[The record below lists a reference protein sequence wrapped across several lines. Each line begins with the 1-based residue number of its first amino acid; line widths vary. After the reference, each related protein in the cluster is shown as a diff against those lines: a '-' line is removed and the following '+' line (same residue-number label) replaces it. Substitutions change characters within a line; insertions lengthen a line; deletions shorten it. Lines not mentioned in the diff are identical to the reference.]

1 MEPSS
6 HIIDL
11 LPDFLTGSSS
21 ESERVKIQA
30 HLQVCESCKREYES
44 LSTLWNTLGAM
55 PEEKPGSA
63 LRERFFATLSAYEQ
77 GISHA
82 RSTPSFRV
90 TLNDLLAH
98 IWPGRPLVQ
107 MGIALLLFL
116 LGGFIGTRINQ
127 RVEETPKNPAT
138 GEIAQLRGEV
148 LAMSRML
155 AVSLLQQQSAS
166 ERLRGVSLSY
176 KTGESDPEIVS
187 ALLGALKYDP
197 NVGVR
202 LAALDALSRAMD
214 EPGVRQELLKDLP
227 KQSPLVQIAMVDLM
241 VEVGEKQSVDVFK
254 QMAKD
259 KNLNATVKKRLEEGM
274 KQLL

>member
-1 MEPSS
+1 MNPSS
-6 HIIDL
+6 HIIDI
-11 LPDFLTGSSS
+11 LPDFLTGSFS
-21 ESERVKIQA
+21 ESERNKIQA
-30 HLQVCESCKREYES
+30 HLQSCESCRKEYES
-44 LSTLWNTLGAM
+44 LSTLWNSLGSL
-55 PEEKPGSA
+55 PEENPSPA
-63 LRERFFATLSAYEQ
+63 MRERFFSMLTAYEQ
-77 GISHA
+77 GIAHAGSA
-82 RSTPSFRV
+82 RSFQT
-90 TLNDLLAH
+90 TLNDLIAH
-98 IWPGRPLVQ
+98 IWPARPIVQ
-107 MGIALLLFL
+107 FGIALFMLL
-116 LGGFIGTRINQ
+116 LGGLIGTRIN
-127 RVEETPKNPAT
+127 RSVEESPRETSI

-176 KTGESDPEIVS
+176 KAGESDPEVLS
-187 ALLGALKYDP
+187 ALLRALKYDP

-241 VEVGEKQSVDVFK
+241 VEAGEKQSVDVFK
-254 QMAKD
+254 QMSKD
-259 KNLNATVKKRLEEGM
+259 KNVNATVKKRIEEGM